1 MVEGVVDLD
10 LDAAF
15 DAFFAF
21 FEVVGV
27 FAGSGIVVVVVVI
40 AVVVVVVVAI
50 IVVVIA
56 VVVDIV
62 VVVVVVVFS
71 LSSVSSA
78 EMFMETKEGMNLF
91 ISVFSASSC
100 AVDVGDV
107 LSLRQASPSRM
118 NTE

>member
-1 MVEGVVDLD
+1 MRR
-10 LDAAF
+10 
-15 DAFFAF
+15 
-21 FEVVGV
+21 
-27 FAGSGIVVVVVVI
+27 SIHIIVVVVI
-40 AVVVVVVVAI
+40 AVVVVVPVVVAI
-50 IVVVIA
+50 IAIFVVVIT
-56 VVVDIV
+56 VVVD
-62 VVVVVVVFS
+62 VVVVFS

>member
-1 MVEGVVDLD
+1 MDEGVVDLD

-21 FEVVGV
+21 FEIVGV
-27 FAGSGIVVVVVVI
+27 FAGSGIVVVVI
-40 AVVVVVVVAI
+40 AVVVVVPVV
-50 IVVVIA
+50 VVVIA
-56 VVVDIV
+56 VVVD
-62 VVVVVVVFS
+62 VVVVFS

>member
-1 MVEGVVDLD
+1 MDEGVVDLD

-62 VVVVVVVFS
+62 VVVFS

-107 LSLRQASPSRM
+107 LSLRRASPSRM